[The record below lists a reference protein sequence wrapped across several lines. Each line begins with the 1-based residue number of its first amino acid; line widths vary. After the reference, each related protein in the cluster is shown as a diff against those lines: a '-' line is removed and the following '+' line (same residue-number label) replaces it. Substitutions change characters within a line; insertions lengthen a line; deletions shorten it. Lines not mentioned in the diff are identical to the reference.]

1 MERLLEVGKKILAQ
15 VSYLRAFV
23 SFLGA
28 CENLFG
34 VFVNFL
40 GEFVEFEGALLKFL
54 RVFERNFSERFREI
68 FENV

>member
-1 MERLLEVGKKILAQ
+1 M
-15 VSYLRAFV
+15 

-40 GEFVEFEGALLKFL
+40 GEFVEFEGALLKIL